1 MAKNYTPVATY
12 PSSSNPNKTYTV
24 SVDEQGNLSC
34 NCPAWTFKKG
44 DVRTCKH
51 VEAYQRNGGEV
62 VPAPEPAPQAGN
74 REKGGTLAELFAKLE
89 KGGKQ

>member
-24 SVDEQGNLSC
+24 SVDEEGNLSC
-34 NCPAWTFKKG
+34 NCPAWTFKRG

-51 VEAYQRNGGEV
+51 VEDYQRSGGHPT
-62 VPAPEPAPQAGN
+62 PAPQPAPQAGT
-74 REKGGTLAELFAKLE
+74 REKGGTLAELFKKLE
-89 KGGKQ
+89 KGG